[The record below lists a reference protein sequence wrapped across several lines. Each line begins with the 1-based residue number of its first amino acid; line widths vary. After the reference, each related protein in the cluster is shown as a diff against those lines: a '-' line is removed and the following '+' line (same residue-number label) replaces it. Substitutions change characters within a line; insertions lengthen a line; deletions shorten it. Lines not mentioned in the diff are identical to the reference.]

1 MLVLLASVN
10 ITNRFEKSDLRA
22 LYHHSQASNGRVI
35 SDCITLCD
43 IVAAFCFVH
52 GKVKRCQKIKI
63 PMCKDIGYNLTYT
76 PNMLNHATQEEAAL
90 EVAQFWPLLEFESK
104 LFNRL
109 KSLSLLY
116 ECSEVRAA

>member
-1 MLVLLASVN
+1 
-10 ITNRFEKSDLRA
+10 
-22 LYHHSQASNGRVI
+22 
-35 SDCITLCD
+35 
-43 IVAAFCFVH
+43 
-52 GKVKRCQKIKI
+52 
-63 PMCKDIGYNLTYT
+63 MCKDIGYNLTYT
-76 PNMLNHATQEEAAL
+76 PNMLNHDTQEEAAL